1 MLPPLVKWTELW
13 EKDTS
18 DGSEPHGDC
27 RNYAWDGANGRLVL
41 TSDGGVF
48 AREQPRSPGG
58 KWVSLNGDI
67 KEMEYLSAHYDNRD
81 GRFIAGAQDNAA
93 QVLPVHATPESV
105 ATGEALALIS
115 YYSSI
120 VTIYNSHS
128 V

>member
-1 MLPPLVKWTELW
+1 M
-13 EKDTS
+13 
-18 DGSEPHGDC
+18 
-27 RNYAWDGANGRLVL
+27 L

-105 ATGEALALIS
+105 ATGEGSLLYRVYIIHILFSASQLGQSEAR
-115 YYSSI
+115 
-120 VTIYNSHS
+120 
-128 V
+128 

>member
-1 MLPPLVKWTELW
+1 MIFPPCSSPLASPLVKWTELW

-105 ATGEALALIS
+105 ATGEALALI
-115 YYSSI
+115 
-120 VTIYNSHS
+120 
-128 V
+128 